1 MSLHLENAPNILL
14 PVMYTSN
21 SAYFYEP
28 NLFSAPRSC
37 MEGGGALPPND
48 VSM

>member
-1 MSLHLENAPNILL
+1 MHTN
-14 PVMYTSN
+14 N

-28 NLFSAPRSC
+28 NLFYATRSC
-37 MEGGGALPPND
+37 MGGGALPPND